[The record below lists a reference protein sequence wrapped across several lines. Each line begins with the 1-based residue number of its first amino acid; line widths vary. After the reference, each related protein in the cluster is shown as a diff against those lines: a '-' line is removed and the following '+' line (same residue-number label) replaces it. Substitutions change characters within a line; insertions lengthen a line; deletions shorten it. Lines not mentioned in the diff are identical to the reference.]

1 MLLQTR
7 SVKAELKP
15 LSLCFQCFSDPVHAV
30 GSHVACPGKDNPVA
44 ELHLKGIFF
53 MAHKKTFRPDR
64 TGNHTETNDWYL
76 GLNCNVN

>member
-1 MLLQTR
+1 MLLQMR

-44 ELHLKGIFF
+44 ELHLKRIILWST
-53 MAHKKTFRPDR
+53 KKPSDLTAQV
-64 TGNHTETNDWYL
+64 TT
-76 GLNCNVN
+76 

>member
-53 MAHKKTFRPDR
+53 MAHKKPSDLTAQV
-64 TGNHTETNDWYL
+64 TTQKQMIGIWVL
-76 GLNCNVN
+76 IAM